1 MPGQPSSVRW
11 VDTLRGGI
19 DAAVRLGE
27 ERAMKDKLAPEYFDV
42 VIVGRGPVGAT
53 LANLLGL
60 CGVRTLV
67 LEREARAYHLPRAV
81 HFDDECMRV
90 FQSIGLADDI
100 LPQVILSPGM
110 LFLDADGRMLL
121 DWSRPQTL
129 TPMGWNLSYRF
140 HQPDLENALIRGLAR
155 WPHVAL
161 RNRCEVFAL
170 DQDEL
175 GVRVR
180 YEDLSNGTLT
190 EVRAGYVVGCDGA
203 RSLVRRF
210 IGSGMDDLGF
220 HERWLVIDVLLKRNR
235 DDLGDYSIQHCDP
248 RRPATYVRGTGTRR
262 RWEITVLSDEDSHDV
277 TQPAKVWELL
287 SRWITPDD
295 AEIERAAVYTFHSV
309 IAQQW
314 RSGRLLLA
322 GDSAHQTPPFLGQG
336 MCAGIRDAANLA
348 WKLAAVLRE
357 HANETLLDTYQSERL
372 PHVREF
378 IALAVRLG
386 GLINTKAVEAGLAA
400 GEARENAPVKLEVKK
415 PLLGPGLTL
424 GDLPLAGHLA
434 PQFELKDGSRSDDQV
449 GYGHVLI
456 IESAAALPP
465 PAALAQAGLKILTGD
480 DADGVGRWLREHGIF
495 AALVRPD
502 RYITGAARNDI
513 DRDRLIASVISQTPV
528 PSAA

>member
-1 MPGQPSSVRW
+1 
-11 VDTLRGGI
+11 
-19 DAAVRLGE
+19 
-27 ERAMKDKLAPEYFDV
+27 MKNRSAPEEFDV

-53 LANLLGL
+53 FANLLGL

-67 LEREARAYHLPRAV
+67 LEREARTYHLPRAV

-90 FQSIGLADDI
+90 FQTIGLADAV
-100 LPQVILSPGM
+100 LPQTILSPGM
-110 LFLDADGRMLL
+110 LFLDANGKMLL

-140 HQPDLENALIRGLAR
+140 HQPDLEDVLIAGLSR
-155 WPHVAL
+155 WPHVTL
-161 RNRCEVFAL
+161 RNRCDVFAL
-170 DQDEL
+170 DQDET

-180 YEDLSNGTLT
+180 YEDLSSGKLS
-190 EVRAGYVVGCDGA
+190 EVRAAYVVGCDGA

-220 HERWLVIDVLLKRNR
+220 HERWLVIDVLLKRAR
-235 DDLGDYSIQHCDP
+235 DDLGDYSLQHCDP

-262 RWEITVLSDEDSHDV
+262 RWEITVLPNEDSQEV
-277 TQPAKVWELL
+277 AQPAKVWELL

-314 RSGRLLLA
+314 RNERLLLA

-336 MCAGIRDAANLA
+336 MCAGIRDSANLA
-348 WKLAAVLRE
+348 WKLVGIIRDGASPD
-357 HANETLLDTYQSERL
+357 LLDTYQSERQ

-378 IALAVRLG
+378 IELAIRLG
-386 GLINTKAVEAGLAA
+386 GVINTKAIEAGLAA
-400 GEARENAPVKLEVKK
+400 GQARENAPVKLEVKK
-415 PLLGPGLTL
+415 PLLGPGLAL
-424 GDLPLAGHLA
+424 GHPRLAGHLA
-434 PQFELKDGSRSDDQV
+434 PQFDMKDGRRGDDAI
-449 GYGHVLI
+449 GYEHVLLI
-456 IESAAALPP
+456 DSAARHAVPR
-465 PAALAQAGLKILTGD
+465 AGIKILAAE
-480 DADGVGRWLREHGIF
+480 DADGVGPWLRAHGLI

-502 RYITGAARNDI
+502 RYIRGTARD
-513 DRDRLIASVISQTPV
+513 DSGLDRLIAAISPPTQISSNQA

>member
-1 MPGQPSSVRW
+1 MQNKS
-11 VDTLRGGI
+11 
-19 DAAVRLGE
+19 
-27 ERAMKDKLAPEYFDV
+27 APEEFDV

-67 LEREARAYHLPRAV
+67 LEREARTWHLPRAV

-90 FQSIGLADDI
+90 FQTIGLAEAI
-100 LPQVILSPGM
+100 LPHVILSPGM
-110 LFLDADGRMLL
+110 RFLDADGRMIL
-121 DWSRPQTL
+121 DWSRPVEPTA
-129 TPMGWNLSYRF
+129 MGWNLSYRF
-140 HQPDLENALIRGLAR
+140 HQPDLEDILIGGLTR
-155 WPHVAL
+155 WPHVSL
-161 RNRCEVFAL
+161 RNRCDVFAL
-170 DQDEL
+170 DQDQD

-180 YEDLSNGTLT
+180 YEDLSSGELVA
-190 EVRAGYVVGCDGA
+190 VRARYVVGCDGA

-220 HERWLVIDVLLKRNR
+220 HERWLVVDVLLKRDR

-248 RRPATYVRGTGTRR
+248 SRPATYVRGTGTRR
-262 RWEITVLSDEDSHDV
+262 RWEITVHPEEDSQQV
-277 TQPAKVWELL
+277 CQPANVWDLL
-287 SRWITPDD
+287 SRWITPED

-314 RSGRLLLA
+314 RSDRLLLA

-348 WKLAAVLRE
+348 WKLASVIRGGAAPE
-357 HANETLLDTYQSERL
+357 MLDTYQSERL

-378 IALAVRLG
+378 IELAIRLG
-386 GLINTKAVEAGLAA
+386 GVINTKAIEAGLAA
-400 GEARENAPVKLEVKK
+400 GQARENAPVKLEVKK
-415 PLLGPGLTL
+415 PLLGPGLAA

-434 PQFELKDGSRSDDQV
+434 PQFTLRDGRRSDDRI
-449 GYGHVLI
+449 GYSDVLLV
-456 IESAAALPP
+456 ENVAT
-465 PAALAQAGLKILTGD
+465 LASRLVHSQAGITILTGE
-480 DADGVGRWLREHGIF
+480 DAEGIGPWLREHGLI

-502 RYITGAARNDI
+502 RYVRGTARNETEL
-513 DRDRLIASVISQTPV
+513 DRLVAAVAPPTHV

>member
-1 MPGQPSSVRW
+1 
-11 VDTLRGGI
+11 
-19 DAAVRLGE
+19 
-27 ERAMKDKLAPEYFDV
+27 MKNRSAPDEFDV

-67 LEREARAYHLPRAV
+67 LEREARTYHLPRAV

-90 FQSIGLADDI
+90 FQTIGLADAV
-100 LPQVILSPGM
+100 LPQTILSPGM
-110 LFLDADGRMLL
+110 LFLDANGKMLL

-140 HQPDLENALIRGLAR
+140 HQPDLEDLLIAGLSR
-155 WPHVAL
+155 WPHVTL
-161 RNRCEVFAL
+161 RNRCDVFAL
-170 DQDEL
+170 DQDET

-180 YEDLSNGTLT
+180 YEDLSSGKLS
-190 EVRAGYVVGCDGA
+190 EVRAAYVVGCDGA

-220 HERWLVIDVLLKRNR
+220 HERWLVIDVLLKRAR
-235 DDLGDYSIQHCDP
+235 DDLGDYSLQHCDP

-262 RWEITVLSDEDSHDV
+262 RWEITVLPNEDSQAV
-277 TQPAKVWELL
+277 AQPAKVWELL

-314 RSGRLLLA
+314 RNERLLLA

-348 WKLAAVLRE
+348 WKLAAIIRDG
-357 HANETLLDTYQSERL
+357 ASPDLLDTYQSERQ

-378 IALAVRLG
+378 IELAIRLG
-386 GLINTKAVEAGLAA
+386 GVINTKAIEAGLAA
-400 GEARENAPVKLEVKK
+400 GQARENAPVKLEVKK
-415 PLLGPGLTL
+415 PLLGPGLAL

-434 PQFELKDGSRSDDQV
+434 PQFDMKNGRRSDDTI
-449 GYGHVLI
+449 GYDHVLLI
-456 IESAAALPP
+456 DSAARHAVPR
-465 PAALAQAGLKILTGD
+465 AGIKILSAD
-480 DADGVGRWLREHGIF
+480 DAAGIGPWLRAHGII

-502 RYITGAARNDI
+502 RYVRGTARDDNDL
-513 DRDRLIASVISQTPV
+513 DRLIAAITPPTQISSNQA

>member
-1 MPGQPSSVRW
+1 MQDRSVP
-11 VDTLRGGI
+11 
-19 DAAVRLGE
+19 E
-27 ERAMKDKLAPEYFDV
+27 EFDV

-60 CGVRTLV
+60 RGVRTLV
-67 LEREARAYHLPRAV
+67 LEREARTYHLPRAV

-90 FQSIGLADDI
+90 FQTIGLADAI
-100 LPQVILSPGM
+100 RPQTILSPGM
-110 LFLDADGRMLL
+110 LFLDAEGRMLL

-140 HQPDLENALIRGLAR
+140 HQPELEDILICGLQR
-155 WPHVAL
+155 WPHVSL
-161 RNRCEVFAL
+161 RSRCDVFAL
-170 DQDEL
+170 EQDDD

-180 YEDLSNGTLT
+180 YEDLSNGQLCDIRTK
-190 EVRAGYVVGCDGA
+190 YVVGCDGA

-248 RRPATYVRGTGTRR
+248 QRPATYVRGTGTRR
-262 RWEITVLSDEDSHDV
+262 RWEITVLPDEGSQEIA
-277 TQPAKVWELL
+277 QPAKAWELL

-295 AEIERAAVYTFHSV
+295 ADIERAAVYTFHSV

-314 RSGRLLLA
+314 RNGRLLLA

-336 MCAGIRDAANLA
+336 MCAGIRDAANVA
-348 WKLAAVLRE
+348 WKLAAIIGGG
-357 HANETLLDTYQSERL
+357 AAPDLLDTYQSERQ

-378 IALAVRLG
+378 IELAIRLG
-386 GLINTKAVEAGLAA
+386 GVINTKAIEAGLAA
-400 GEARENAPVKLEVKK
+400 GEPREDAPVRLEVKK
-415 PLLGPGLTL
+415 PLLGPGLAL

-434 PQFELKDGSRSDDQV
+434 PQFTLRDGHRGDDRI
-449 GYGHVLI
+449 GYNHVVLV
-456 IESAAALPP
+456 EKAAALS
-465 PAALAQAGLKILTGD
+465 ARLALSKAGIEILTSD
-480 DADGVGRWLREHGIF
+480 DAEGIGRWLRENGII

-502 RYITGAARNDI
+502 RYVRATARNGTEFDQ
-513 DRDRLIASVISQTPV
+513 LLAAVVPSTHL

>member
-1 MPGQPSSVRW
+1 MQNKPK
-11 VDTLRGGI
+11 
-19 DAAVRLGE
+19 E
-27 ERAMKDKLAPEYFDV
+27 FDV

-67 LEREARAYHLPRAV
+67 LEREARTYHLPRAV

-90 FQSIGLADDI
+90 FQTVGLAEAI

-110 LFLDADGRMLL
+110 LFLDAEGKMLL
-121 DWSRPQTL
+121 DWSRPQTP
-129 TPMGWNLSYRF
+129 TSQGWNLSYRF
-140 HQPDLENALIRGLAR
+140 HQPDLEDVLIGGLAR

-161 RNRCEVFAL
+161 RNRCDVFAL
-170 DQDEL
+170 DQDET

-180 YEDLSNGTLT
+180 YEDLSNGQLG
-190 EVRAGYVVGCDGA
+190 EVRASYVIGCDGA

-235 DDLGDYSIQHCDP
+235 DDLGDYSLQHCDP

-262 RWEITVLSDEDSHDV
+262 RWEITVLPDEDSNELA
-277 TQPAKVWELL
+277 QPAKAWELL
-287 SRWITPDD
+287 SRWITADD
-295 AEIERAAVYTFHSV
+295 AELERAAVYTFHSV

-314 RSGRLLLA
+314 RNGRLLLA

-348 WKLAAVLRE
+348 WKLASVINGGAE
-357 HANETLLDTYQSERL
+357 ASLLDTYQSERQ

-378 IALAVRLG
+378 IELAIRLG
-386 GLINTKAVEAGLAA
+386 GVINTKAIEAGLAA
-400 GEARENAPVKLEVKK
+400 GQARENAPVRLEVKK
-415 PLLGPGLTL
+415 PLLGPGLAL

-434 PQFELKDGSRSDDQV
+434 PQFTLKDGSRSDDRI
-449 GYGHVLI
+449 GYSHLLI
-456 IESAAALPP
+456 VETAAR
-465 PAALAQAGLKILTGD
+465 LAHSQPGINILTSD
-480 DADGVGRWLREHGIF
+480 DADGIGPWLREHGIM

-502 RYITGAARNDI
+502 RYIRAAARNDAEL
-513 DRDRLIASVISQTPV
+513 DRLVATIAPPTHV

>member
-1 MPGQPSSVRW
+1 MQDKS
-11 VDTLRGGI
+11 TLE
-19 DAAVRLGE
+19 L
-27 ERAMKDKLAPEYFDV
+27 FDV

-67 LEREARAYHLPRAV
+67 LEREARTYHLPRAV

-90 FQSIGLADDI
+90 FQTIGLAEAI
-100 LPQVILSPGM
+100 LPHVILSPGM
-110 LFLDADGRMLL
+110 LFLDADGKMLL

-140 HQPDLENALIRGLAR
+140 HQPELEDVLIAGLSR

-161 RNRCEVFAL
+161 RNRCDVFAL
-170 DQDEL
+170 DQDET

-180 YEDLSNGTLT
+180 YEDLSNGTLS
-190 EVRAGYVVGCDGA
+190 EVRARYVIGCDGA

-220 HERWLVIDVLLKRNR
+220 HERWLVIDVLLKRDRN
-235 DDLGDYSIQHCDP
+235 DLGDYSIQHCDP

-262 RWEITVLSDEDSHDV
+262 RWEITVLPGEDSQEV
-277 TQPAKVWELL
+277 AQPAKVWELL

-295 AEIERAAVYTFHSV
+295 AELERAAVYTFHSV

-348 WKLAAVLRE
+348 WKLAAVLHGRAE
-357 HANETLLDTYQSERL
+357 ADLLDTYQSERQ
-372 PHVREF
+372 PHVRQF
-378 IALAVRLG
+378 IELAIRLG
-386 GLINTKAVEAGLAA
+386 GVINTKAIEAGLAA

-415 PLLGPGLTL
+415 PLLGPGLAL

-434 PQFELKDGSRSDDQV
+434 PQFELKDGRRSDDMV
-449 GYGHVLI
+449 GYGDVLLV
-456 IESAAALPP
+456 ENAAALPP
-465 PAALAQAGLKILTGD
+465 GIKILTSD
-480 DADGVGRWLREHGIF
+480 ESNGVGRWLREHGII

-502 RYITGAARNDI
+502 RYVRGAARNTGELA
-513 DRDRLIASVISQTPV
+513 RLIAAITPSTHV

>member
-1 MPGQPSSVRW
+1 MQHKPASE
-11 VDTLRGGI
+11 D
-19 DAAVRLGE
+19 
-27 ERAMKDKLAPEYFDV
+27 FDV

-60 CGVRTLV
+60 CGARTLV
-67 LEREARAYHLPRAV
+67 LEREARTYHLPRAV

-90 FQSIGLADDI
+90 FQTIGLADAI
-100 LPQVILSPGM
+100 LPHVILSPGM
-110 LFLDADGRMLL
+110 RFLDADGRMLL

-140 HQPDLENALIRGLAR
+140 HQPDLEDVLIGGLNR
-155 WPHVAL
+155 WPYITL
-161 RNRCEVFAL
+161 RNRCDVFAL
-170 DQDEL
+170 DQDER

-180 YEDLSNGTLT
+180 YEDLSNGKLN
-190 EVRAGYVVGCDGA
+190 EVRAAYVVGCDGA

-262 RWEITVLSDEDSHDV
+262 RWEITVLPDEDSQEV
-277 TQPAKVWELL
+277 AQPAKVWQLL

-295 AEIERAAVYTFHSV
+295 AEIERAAVYTFHST

-348 WKLAAVLRE
+348 WKLDAMIRGRADV
-357 HANETLLDTYQSERL
+357 NLLDTYQSERL

-378 IALAVRLG
+378 IELAIRLG
-386 GLINTKAVEAGLAA
+386 GVINTKAIEAGLAA
-400 GEARENAPVKLEVKK
+400 GQARENAAVKLEVKK
-415 PLLGPGLTL
+415 PLLGPGLAF

-434 PQFELKDGSRSDDQV
+434 PQFDLRDGRRSDERI
-449 GYGHVLI
+449 GYDHVLL
-456 IESAAALPP
+456 IEDATALSSCRRG
-465 PAALAQAGLKILTGD
+465 ALLQAGTDILSGD
-480 DADGVGRWLREHGIF
+480 DAEGIGRWLHEHGIT

-502 RYITGAARNDI
+502 RYLRGAARNDAEL
-513 DRDRLIASVISQTPV
+513 DRLVATIVPSTRA

>member
-1 MPGQPSSVRW
+1 MQ
-11 VDTLRGGI
+11 
-19 DAAVRLGE
+19 
-27 ERAMKDKLAPEYFDV
+27 DKSASEKFDV

-67 LEREARAYHLPRAV
+67 LEREARTYHLPRAV

-90 FQSIGLADDI
+90 FQTIGLADAI
-100 LPQVILSPGM
+100 LPHVILSPGM
-110 LFLDADGRMLL
+110 LFFDADGRMLL

-129 TPMGWNLSYRF
+129 TSMGWNLSYRF
-140 HQPDLENALIRGLAR
+140 HQPDLEDVLIAGLAR

-161 RNRCEVFAL
+161 RSRCDVFAL
-170 DQDEL
+170 DQDEH

-180 YEDLSNGTLT
+180 YEDLSNGKLS
-190 EVRAGYVVGCDGA
+190 EVRAGYVIGCDGA

-220 HERWLVIDVLLKRNR
+220 HERWLVIDALLKRER

-248 RRPATYVRGTGTRR
+248 RRPATYVRGTGSRR
-262 RWEITVLSDEDSHDV
+262 RWEITVLPEEDSQEV
-277 TQPAKVWELL
+277 AQPAKVWELL
-287 SRWITPDD
+287 SRWIAPDD

-357 HANETLLDTYQSERL
+357 RADASLLDTYQSERV

-378 IALAVRLG
+378 IELAIRLG
-386 GLINTKAVEAGLAA
+386 GVINTKAIEAGLAA
-400 GEARENAPVKLEVKK
+400 GETRENAPVKLEVKK
-415 PLLGPGLTL
+415 PQLGPGLAF

-434 PQFELKDGSRSDDQV
+434 PQFVLNDGSRGDDRI
-449 GYGHVLI
+449 GYNHVLLV
-456 IESAAALPP
+456 EPLAALSSRHRCPHS
-465 PAALAQAGLKILTGD
+465 QAGLKILTSD
-480 DADGVGRWLREHGIF
+480 DAADIGRWLREHGII

-502 RYITGAARNDI
+502 RYVHGTARNDAEL
-513 DRDRLIASVISQTPV
+513 DRLINAVIPPTHV